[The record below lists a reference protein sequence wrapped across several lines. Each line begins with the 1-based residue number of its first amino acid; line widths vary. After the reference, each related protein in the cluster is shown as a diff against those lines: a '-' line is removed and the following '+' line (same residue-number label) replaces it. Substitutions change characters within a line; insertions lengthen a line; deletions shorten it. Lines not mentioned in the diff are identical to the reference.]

1 MRSYTVTS
9 VWGIPIR
16 INVSLLVFLPVLAW
30 IIGSGTQ
37 IDVYAGLVNTFA
49 PNPVDITVLT
59 AGSTPW
65 VIGAAAAVGLF
76 VSVGIHE
83 LGHAWAARRYGIGTE
98 SITLWLLGGIA
109 ALESMPREWDREF
122 WIAIAGPITSVLTG
136 VACYA
141 LLFVTPAS
149 AQVAAFVFGWLVVT
163 NVILAVFNLLPA
175 FPMDGG
181 RILRAL
187 LARSRSYESATR
199 SAARFGTAFA
209 LLFAVVGVLNLAPM
223 LVLLSLFIYGAAT
236 SESRTVALQGLLTGL
251 TLTDIA
257 TLDLDP
263 VDADASVAAFTDRM
277 VRDRRTVY
285 PVADGGQIVGAVSL
299 SAVRRAKSDDHE
311 TATVRSIMTSDLP
324 RLPADT
330 DAFEGFARLGEASSD
345 VALVE
350 VDGEVVGLLSVDDFA
365 RALQFQR
372 EADGLA
378 PKAAF

>member
-1 MRSYTVTS
+1 MRNYTIAN

-16 INVSLLVFLPVLAW
+16 ISVSLLVFLPILAW

-37 IDVYAGLVNTFA
+37 IDVYAGIVDTFA
-49 PNPVDITVLT
+49 PNPVDVSVLRD
-59 AGSTPW
+59 GSTPW
-65 VIGAAAAVGLF
+65 IVGASAALGLF

-109 ALESMPREWDREF
+109 APESMPREWNREF

-136 VACYA
+136 VACYLVVLA
-141 LLFVTPAS
+141 LPAS
-149 AQVAAFVFGWLVVT
+149 TPVLTFVFGWLVVT

-187 LARSRSYESATR
+187 LARSQPYEVATR

-209 LLFAVVGVLNLAPM
+209 LLFAVVGVLNFAPM
-223 LVLLSLFIYGAAT
+223 LILLSLFIYGAAS
-236 SESRTVALQGLLTGL
+236 SESRSVALQGLLAGL
-251 TLTDIA
+251 TVDDVA

-263 VDADASVAAFTDRM
+263 VDADASVAEFTDRM

-285 PVADGGQIVGAVSL
+285 PVTDAGEFVGVVTLDAMRRSNADEHDTTSVREIMVG
-299 SAVRRAKSDDHE
+299 
-311 TATVRSIMTSDLP
+311 DLP
-324 RLPADT
+324 TIALDT
-330 DAFEGFARLGEASSD
+330 DAFEGFAQLSQHPSGY
-345 VALVE
+345 ALVE
-350 VDGEVVGLLSVDDFA
+350 RDGEVVGVVTVDDFSQVLRFRREGVGVA
-365 RALQFQR
+365 PR
-372 EADGLA
+372 EAL
-378 PKAAF
+378 